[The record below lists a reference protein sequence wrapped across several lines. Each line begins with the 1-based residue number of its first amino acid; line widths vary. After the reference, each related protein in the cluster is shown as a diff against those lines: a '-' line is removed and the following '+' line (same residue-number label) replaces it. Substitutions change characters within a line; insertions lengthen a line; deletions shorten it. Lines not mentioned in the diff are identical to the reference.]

1 MCSVLCTGRKLLAH
15 SRNCKLGAHHTHQY
29 PHPLLEL
36 QGHTRNHMC
45 LVVYAGL
52 LRHMLKLPAS
62 QSCNLL
68 IHRTGRYPDIRL
80 ELQGHTQIHKC
91 LPSWKGS
98 RRYLMVLSRPSRPIH
113 NTLMSCSA
121 MPTAH
126 LYNLVTSLICL
137 FWMRQTCST
146 LTKSLRQTDK
156 LYIRWH
162 ID

>member
-91 LPSWKGS
+91 LQD
-98 RRYLMVLSRPSRPIH
+98 MI
-113 NTLMSCSA
+113 MSQ
-121 MPTAH
+121 AH
-126 LYNLVTSLICL
+126 RNGGLENNLDHLGFFSMHPVHGT
-137 FWMRQTCST
+137 
-146 LTKSLRQTDK
+146 
-156 LYIRWH
+156 
-162 ID
+162 

>member
-15 SRNCKLGAHHTHQY
+15 SRNCKLGLWSNACGLFYVQAHHTHQY

-68 IHRTGRYPDIRL
+68 AGI
-80 ELQGHTQIHKC
+80 QISDWSYKVT
-91 LPSWKGS
+91 
-98 RRYLMVLSRPSRPIH
+98 RRS
-113 NTLMSCSA
+113 TSA
-121 MPTAH
+121 
-126 LYNLVTSLICL
+126 
-137 FWMRQTCST
+137 
-146 LTKSLRQTDK
+146 
-156 LYIRWH
+156 WH